1 MRGPG
6 NDVTAL
12 ASPEAAAMTSTERL
26 ANDLSA
32 AGTAFERS
40 DLATL
45 ETHLRAIE
53 LAGASPSDRHSEE
66 TMLEWRSVV
75 SKDALPMRGRA
86 LGPAYISGTLAPGA
100 TLDTEQVLLGGKS
113 VGIAAGTT
121 PQGGLRLRVSRG
133 DGKAVCERS
142 PAHARECRFVPA
154 YTQRYRI
161 ELFNSGTGN
170 ARYHIVLE

>member
-1 MRGPG
+1 MREPG
-6 NDVTAL
+6 NDVTAV
-12 ASPEAAAMTSTERL
+12 ASSEAAAMTSTERL

-40 DLATL
+40 DLAAL
-45 ETHLRAIE
+45 ATHLRAIE
-53 LAGASPSDRHSEE
+53 LAGATPSDSQGEK
-66 TMLEWRSVV
+66 TMQAWRSLV
-75 SKDALPMRGRA
+75 SQDALPMRGRA
-86 LGPAYISGTLAPGA
+86 LGPAYISGKLAPGA

-113 VGIAAGTT
+113 VGIAAGTV

-133 DGKAVCERS
+133 DGKPVCEQS

-161 ELFNSGTGN
+161 ELFNSGTRN
-170 ARYHIVLE
+170 ARYHIVLD